1 MSSQPSAPAP
11 SISKSAAKK
20 RAKKAAASARTQ
32 QQPVTASASAEVR
45 VDLGDAIDH
54 NDPNLYLPSGDY
66 PVDLEYEHEQFYDDS
81 DFPHG
86 HPHHHQQSIPLPF
99 IDYSLSSYQ
108 PHQHPFANLP
118 PSVNITNEDLI
129 QTANELYRRMAD
141 PKFASDDAYWS
152 SLPPHIRNF
161 IREAVPFA
169 PGGDGQSNGT
179 AGRDESI
186 HSLAQRIVTVASQG
200 MGLNNVGASM
210 MNGGM
215 QAPRTSQPPPQQAGL
230 ARELGFH
237 PHPDTRE
244 EEDYEDEDLDQE
256 ADLALAAANGDAP
269 KKKNKKKKKKSA
281 NADPALAPAPIPP
294 MLAAK
299 PPLLQPTPQPH
310 PQQHPQQPV
319 ARPAFHPPP
328 PPATAPNGSTPSP
341 RAIGKQPMAANP
353 AAAPPS
359 RSAKGKAPATNGA
372 AHPPAHNHPP
382 AAKSANAKGKAP
394 ANAPPAKIWTQ
405 SSAQDRENITAFWLS
420 LSDAERRDL
429 VQIEKD
435 SVIKK
440 IKEQHRHACGCAVCG
455 RKKVN
460 IEMELDSLY
469 EQYYDELRVY
479 AAEQKAASN
488 GRSAAP
494 PGAGPF
500 PGSVEVD
507 AAGQVIKFD
516 HRAPEPSPLEE
527 EYEEEGSE
535 VLDDEGEYEE
545 GEEDEED
552 MDSEG
557 AEAGDEVDDP
567 PPAPRQ
573 AAKAPAV
580 AAAPPRPENSEDFVA
595 FGAGITTIK
604 GGSFLLHTIWA
615 HAELVWCLL
624 PLLHFPLFPLPSLYQ
639 SSRISVSNQEV
650 FLRSPTT
657 CSRMTVLNS
666 WK

>member
-1 MSSQPSAPAP
+1 
-11 SISKSAAKK
+11 
-20 RAKKAAASARTQ
+20 
-32 QQPVTASASAEVR
+32 
-45 VDLGDAIDH
+45 
-54 NDPNLYLPSGDY
+54 
-66 PVDLEYEHEQFYDDS
+66 
-81 DFPHG
+81 
-86 HPHHHQQSIPLPF
+86 
-99 IDYSLSSYQ
+99 
-108 PHQHPFANLP
+108 
-118 PSVNITNEDLI
+118 
-129 QTANELYRRMAD
+129 MAD

-152 SLPPHIRNF
+152 SLPAHIRNF
-161 IREAVPFA
+161 IREAVPFS
-169 PGGDGQSNGT
+169 PGDAQANGT
-179 AGRDESI
+179 SGRDESI

-200 MGLNNVGASM
+200 MGLNNVGASL

-215 QAPRTSQPPPQQAGL
+215 PAQRSTQPPPQQPGL

-237 PHPDTRE
+237 PHPDARE
-244 EEDYEDEDLDQE
+244 EDDYEDEDLDQE

-281 NADPALAPAPIPP
+281 NPDPALVAAPPPPIPAVKQSQTMP
-294 MLAAK
+294 
-299 PPLLQPTPQPH
+299 PH
-310 PQQHPQQPV
+310 PQQQPV
-319 ARPAFHPPP
+319 PRPAFHPPP
-328 PPATAPNGSTPSP
+328 PPTTAAPNGSTPSP
-341 RAIGKQPMAANP
+341 RAIGKQPMATNP

-405 SSAQDRENITAFWLS
+405 SSAQDRENINAFWLS

-469 EQYYDELRVY
+469 EQYYEELRVY
-479 AAEQKAASN
+479 AAEQKAAVN
-488 GRSAAP
+488 GRQAAP

-507 AAGQVIKFD
+507 ATGQIIKFD
-516 HRAPEPSPLEE
+516 HRAPEPMPPEDE
-527 EYEEEGSE
+527 DEYGSE
-535 VLDDEGEYEE
+535 EVIEDEDYE
-545 GEEDEED
+545 GEEEDDEELG
-552 MDSEG
+552 SED
-557 AEAGDEVDDP
+557 AEAGDEADEP

-573 AAKAPAV
+573 AAKAPAAP
-580 AAAPPRPENSEDFVA
+580 AAAPRPENSSDFAA
-595 FGAGITTIK
+595 FGAGLTTIK
-604 GGSFLLHTIWA
+604 GGSFLLHTMRA

-624 PLLHFPLFPLPSLYQ
+624 PIPLFPLYPLLIYPLPYRPPQ
-639 SSRISVSNQEV
+639 ISVSNQEV
-650 FLRSPTT
+650 FSRSPTT
-657 CSRMTVLNS
+657 CSRMMVLNS